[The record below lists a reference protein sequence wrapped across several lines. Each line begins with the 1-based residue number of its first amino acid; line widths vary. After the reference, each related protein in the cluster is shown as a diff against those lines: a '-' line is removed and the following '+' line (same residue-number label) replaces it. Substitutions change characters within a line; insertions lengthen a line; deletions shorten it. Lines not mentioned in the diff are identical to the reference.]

1 MTLLLRQAVPCCP
14 ADRLASLCHCVFAYS
29 EPPPAVPWVEGGCSG
44 SHFQHRTHRGLEADQ
59 PAQPSCGGRWV
70 VGRGGPDMPRCFRV
84 ELIKLLE
91 VTAVVTLKFAV
102 ILSVNVCFVSEG
114 CWGHRGCARVD
125 RDARLVVRCS
135 AVS

>member
-1 MTLLLRQAVPCCP
+1 
-14 ADRLASLCHCVFAYS
+14 
-29 EPPPAVPWVEGGCSG
+29 
-44 SHFQHRTHRGLEADQ
+44 
-59 PAQPSCGGRWV
+59 
-70 VGRGGPDMPRCFRV
+70 MPRCFRV